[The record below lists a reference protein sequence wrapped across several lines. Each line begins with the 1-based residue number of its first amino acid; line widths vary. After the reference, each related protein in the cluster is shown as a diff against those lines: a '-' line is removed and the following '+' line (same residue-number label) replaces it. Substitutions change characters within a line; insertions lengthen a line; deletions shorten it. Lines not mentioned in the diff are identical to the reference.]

1 MAGSSESELNI
12 EPPLRGRAH
21 GTRSHSFARTVEEVL
36 GSILMQ
42 ESNPQLGANSP
53 ELGNNSSLSG
63 LESIYRRYGQGIYT
77 FCLRLLANEKA
88 AESATIDVF
97 VQFNREMASQPDE
110 SRTRLRLRELAIDA
124 SVTRLNSRGRTI
136 GQRISQNIRV
146 ILRRIWRP

>member
-1 MAGSSESELNI
+1 M
-12 EPPLRGRAH
+12 
-21 GTRSHSFARTVEEVL
+21 RTVEEVL

-42 ESNPQLGANSP
+42 ESNPQVGANSP

-88 AESATIDVF
+88 AESATVDAF
-97 VQFNREMASQPDE
+97 VRFGKEMTGQSDK
-110 SRTRLRLRELAIDA
+110 SRILLRLRELAINA
-124 SVTRLNSRGRTI
+124 SVTRLNNRGRTI
-136 GQRISQNIRV
+136 GQRLSQNIRV